1 MKRISLSIPDNKYQF
16 FLELIQSLDFVKLEE
31 VDIPEEHKALVRK
44 RIEASTK
51 DPRQL
56 LDWDQVQDSF
66 KLD

>member
-1 MKRISLSIPDNKYQF
+1 MKHISLSVPDNKYQF
-16 FLELIQSLDFVKLEE
+16 FLELVQSLDFVKLEE

-44 RIEASTK
+44 RIEASSK

>member
-1 MKRISLSIPDNKYQF
+1 MKHISLSVPDNKYQF
-16 FLELIQSLDFVKLEE
+16 FLELVQSLDFVKLEE

-44 RIEASTK
+44 RIEASNK